1 MPRTL
6 MVDGIAVELEERDL
20 QVIERR
26 IGALEKEVGIAKTE
40 LATAQTTAQND
51 VAAARTEAATAKTE
65 VQNKDAEIATLKQQ
79 IADLKVTPKKLQEM
93 ARARAGLEVRAK
105 ALLDAVVLEDK
116 GDEDIRRQVVNAKM
130 GDTAKGWTDDM
141 IAASFNTLAAPLQHD
156 SGNGL
161 GAVVDILRSADSGG
175 SDPRAKAYSDY
186 ETAIS
191 NRWKTAGVRNSA

>member
-51 VAAARTEAATAKTE
+51 VATARTETANATSQ
-65 VQNKDAEIATLKQQ
+65 VQAKDAEIATLKQQ
-79 IADLKVTPKKLQEM
+79 LADSKVTPKKLQEM

-105 ALLDAVVLEDK
+105 ALLDSVVLEDK
-116 GDEDIRRQVVNAKM
+116 DDGEVRRQVVNAKM

-156 SGNGL
+156 NGNGL
-161 GAVVDILRSADSGG
+161 GTVVDILRSADSSGT
-175 SDPRAKAYSDY
+175 DPRIKAYSEY
-186 ETAIS
+186 ETALS
-191 NRWKTAGVRNSA
+191 NRWKTAGARNSA